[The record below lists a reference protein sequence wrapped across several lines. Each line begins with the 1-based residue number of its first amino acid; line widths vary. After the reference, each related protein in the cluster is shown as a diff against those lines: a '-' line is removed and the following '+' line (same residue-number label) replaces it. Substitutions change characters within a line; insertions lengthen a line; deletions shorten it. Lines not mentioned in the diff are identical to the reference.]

1 MSEVG
6 DVNLV
11 SSLSLCFIK
20 VFLKLFQHP
29 LTTTMKRRG
38 GKREGGKEEEGGRE
52 KGWS

>member
-29 LTTTMKRRG
+29 LTTTMKR
-38 GKREGGKEEEGGRE
+38 KEEGRE
-52 KGWS
+52 KG